1 MGQSLAGATAQCS
14 GLPRELGGSRRGAR
28 TPRVVAI
35 ASRTTRPPGP
45 TLSPVTDDTTTPTD
59 WDQSEGP
66 ALDSPALGA
75 IALVVA
81 VLSALCSLTYLFSVF
96 TYLGAAVALPL
107 GVLARGV
114 PRSHALGN
122 AAIAVAAVACLAA
135 TAVLISVG
143 G

>member
-1 MGQSLAGATAQCS
+1 MTN
-14 GLPRELGGSRRGAR
+14 
-28 TPRVVAI
+28 
-35 ASRTTRPPGP
+35 
-45 TLSPVTDDTTTPTD
+45 DTTTPTD

-66 ALDSPALGA
+66 TLDSPALGA

-81 VLSALCSLTYLFSVF
+81 VLSALCAPTYLLSVF

-107 GVLARGV
+107 CVLARGV

-122 AAIAVAAVACLAA
+122 AAIAVAAVACLVA
-135 TAVLISVG
+135 TAVLISLG

>member
-1 MGQSLAGATAQCS
+1 M
-14 GLPRELGGSRRGAR
+14 
-28 TPRVVAI
+28 
-35 ASRTTRPPGP
+35 
-45 TLSPVTDDTTTPTD
+45 TDDTTVPTG

-66 ALDSPALGA
+66 TLDSPALGA
-75 IALVVA
+75 IAMAVA
-81 VLSALCSLTYLFSVF
+81 VLSALCAPTYLFSVF

-114 PRSHALGN
+114 PRSRALGT
-122 AAIAVAAVACLAA
+122 AAIAVAAAACLLA

>member
-1 MGQSLAGATAQCS
+1 M
-14 GLPRELGGSRRGAR
+14 
-28 TPRVVAI
+28 
-35 ASRTTRPPGP
+35 
-45 TLSPVTDDTTTPTD
+45 TDDTTTPTG
-59 WDQSEGP
+59 WDQSEGPAPDSP

-81 VLSALCSLTYLFSVF
+81 ILSALCSLTYLFSVF
-96 TYLGAAVALPL
+96 TYLGAAVAVPL

-114 PRSHALGN
+114 PRSHDLGT
-122 AAIAVAAVACLAA
+122 AAIAVVAGACLVA

>member
-1 MGQSLAGATAQCS
+1 MDRRSVRLAHW
-14 GLPRELGGSRRGAR
+14 
-28 TPRVVAI
+28 RVCAHQLH
-35 ASRTTRPPGP
+35 ASPGP
-45 TLSPVTDDTTTPTD
+45 TLSPVTDDTTTTPTD

-81 VLSALCSLTYLFSVF
+81 ILSALCSLTYLFSVF
-96 TYLGAAVALPL
+96 TYLGAAVAVPL

-122 AAIAVAAVACLAA
+122 AAIAVAAVACLVA